1 MKYLI
6 VALGNPGIGYDN
18 TRHNIGFKI
27 LDRLVSKF
35 ESSFSSERHAESSR
49 LTIKGKKIIVIKP
62 TTFMNRSGKAVNFWM
77 QKEKILQENILVVS
91 DDIALPFQSIRLK
104 KKGSDGGHNGLK
116 DIIYSLGSTE
126 FSRIKF
132 GSGSNFIQ
140 GYQSNYVLGEWTEE
154 EDEFLNS
161 GIETVIEMIESF
173 IFTGPEKT
181 MNNFNRK

>member
-6 VALGNPGIGYDN
+6 VGLGNPGIEYDN

-27 LDRLVSKF
+27 LDRFVSKF
-35 ESSFSSERHAESSR
+35 ESSFSSERHAEASK
-49 LTIKGKKIIVIKP
+49 LMIKGKNTIVIKP
-62 TTFMNRSGKAVNFWM
+62 MTFMNRSGKAVNFWM
-77 QKEKILQENILVVS
+77 QKEKILKENILVIS
-91 DDIALPFQSIRLK
+91 DDIALPFQSIRFK

-116 DIIYSLGSTE
+116 DIISALGSTE

-132 GSGSNFIQ
+132 GIGSNFIQ
-140 GYQSNYVLGEWTEE
+140 GYQSNYVLGKWTEE

-173 IFTGPEKT
+173 IFTGPEMT